1 MKQENAVILAL
12 GLGFGFFAW
21 IAFLAFLNYKKGLI
35 EPTQLWLDTTD
46 VRAGQFEDIW
56 HSPTLVRVDH
66 ET

>member
-1 MKQENAVILAL
+1 MKEQNVIILAL

-35 EPTQLWLDTTD
+35 EPTQPQYQDTIRTD
-46 VRAGQFEDIW
+46 QFEDIW